1 MTARIHTSEPA
12 WRAPVSQ
19 SQMERSRGRIQ
30 PMEMTPR
37 ARDMAKAIGNAVVL
51 GVTIAAGVLVVI
63 MIWRVAASLYRGGFG
78 A

>member
-30 PMEMTPR
+30 PMEMTPHGYR
-37 ARDMAKAIGNAVVL
+37 VAKAVGNVIV
-51 GVTIAAGVLVVI
+51 IAAAISGGVLVI
-63 MIWRVAASLYRGGFG
+63 SMIWRVAVSLYRGIG